1 MSDGNI
7 LDQMIENQE
16 NGTEQD
22 DDTKDGVALLNNQVW
37 GSASRR
43 RRRRRH
49 LLYLNTFVHP
59 DLCSEC
65 E

>member
-16 NGTEQD
+16 NGIDHE

-37 GSASRR
+37 GTVCVLPPSCVIV
-43 RRRRRH
+43 
-49 LLYLNTFVHP
+49 L
-59 DLCSEC
+59 
-65 E
+65 